1 MMYRCWLKDVK
12 WLWWGSFEQVI
23 RERPGQE
30 SRAFPD
36 QKGKEENGGRGECK
50 WVGDKQEKD

>member
-1 MMYRCWLKDVK
+1 MMYRCRLKDVK

-36 QKGKEENGGRGECK
+36 QKGKEQRGPR
-50 WVGDKQEKD
+50 